1 LHTFT
6 HNYVS
11 HLYCIIVFI
20 LIVAIFGRADEV
32 NNVSATY
39 AIFYAVLAGSPAI
52 LFLVKNLSEKLVIDK
67 NRIVRTDLFSK
78 DSVLINKYSLIYTKR
93 NFQSFN
99 VIIRRYDYQIK
110 IINGNEVV
118 KINANMNNAD
128 ALFELVRDMESE
140 YILPYWIESFN
151 RMQMLKFDE
160 KLMLEK
166 NGIRYNNKLYNYSS
180 LSSITIQNGSVYL
193 KKEGALWQSA
203 VLTIPCANIPNL
215 QTFLTIVHQT
225 SGLL

>member
-1 LHTFT
+1 MLTNT
-6 HNYVS
+6 V
-11 HLYCIIVFI
+11 
-20 LIVAIFGRADEV
+20 
-32 NNVSATY
+32 
-39 AIFYAVLAGSPAI
+39 
-52 LFLVKNLSEKLVIDK
+52 
-67 NRIVRTDLFSK
+67 
-78 DSVLINKYSLIYTKR
+78 YTKR